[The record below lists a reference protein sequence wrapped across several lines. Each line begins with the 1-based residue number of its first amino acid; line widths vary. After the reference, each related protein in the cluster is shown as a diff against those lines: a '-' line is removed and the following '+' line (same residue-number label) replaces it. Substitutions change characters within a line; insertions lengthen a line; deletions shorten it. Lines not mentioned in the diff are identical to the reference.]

1 MRNGATTLA
10 VAMLSKPW
18 KTVGSTQRT
27 FINVKKLLTDAAFL
41 FLVGSLIGWLY
52 EVGLHLVKDGVFVN
66 RGMLHGP
73 WVPIYGLDCMMMVL
87 LKRFLGN
94 RPALFFGVSVLG
106 CGVMEYTSS
115 WLSEKLYHARW
126 WDYSNCPLNLNGRV
140 FLGGLLGFGIAG
152 CIFVFM
158 LLPVLKKQY
167 QKIPEKLKEHA
178 AALFLVVFAADLA
191 VSLLSPNMGFG
202 ITSY

>member
-1 MRNGATTLA
+1 MKCEK
-10 VAMLSKPW
+10 M
-18 KTVGSTQRT
+18 
-27 FINVKKLLTDAAFL
+27 NVKKLLTDAAFL

-73 WVPIYGLDCMMMVL
+73 WVPIYGLGCMMMVL
-87 LKRFLGN
+87 LKKFVGN
-94 RPALFFGVSVLG
+94 RPVLYFVTSVVG
-106 CGVMEYTSS
+106 CGVMEYGSS

-167 QKIPEKLKEHA
+167 QKIPKKLKEHA